1 MITQVSDWAGF
12 ETGGQVWVGAH
23 VNQEGVIKEG
33 INEGGVSE
41 ARMSEC
47 IKEQQAKDTSG
58 TFRAAG
64 LQQQPAQ
71 KPAGRVQTCLQP
83 QALCT

>member
-1 MITQVSDWAGF
+1 MHHKKGNSTPSGMVLMITHVSDWAGF

-41 ARMSEC
+41 ARMSE
-47 IKEQQAKDTSG
+47 
-58 TFRAAG
+58 
-64 LQQQPAQ
+64 
-71 KPAGRVQTCLQP
+71 
-83 QALCT
+83 